1 MAEQGNT
8 YNDQSRRATTRSDSS
23 PRGDGRSADAST
35 TRNATRYRSSSR
47 ITVSDRTPSEPTHSS
62 RSSSQSR
69 SRRTNGGSHAAN
81 AAGAGGSSR
90 TGRASGA
97 SRSGQRST
105 QRSGQRS
112 TQRSADRQAGSR
124 TRTQTSGSS
133 RGARSNS
140 SGAHGAKPSSNEV
153 LRNRIIAI
161 VILVA
166 LVALIIG
173 LVTCVA
179 RGIGGGDQSK
189 AASESAAAASASATS
204 ASAQSA
210 TAATA
215 STSAQSA
222 AASSGEGVESPWTSD
237 GRFST
242 GDAEL
247 DQIIKTFCDERTKKD
262 LSRED
267 NAFNVYCEAVW
278 SDYIERDD
286 NQEPLGADWD
296 IVYAKQFYNEGGGN
310 CYEMAAF
317 VEYLLKYFGYPDAQG
332 EPCHVLRQS
341 GTYGEHGLV
350 FVTDTDGRKAMCDSS
365 FGANGWMI
373 DADSYTV
380 KVVDVGQDPSEF
392 KIADFEEVVKAYWA

>member
-1 MAEQGNT
+1 MQ
-8 YNDQSRRATTRSDSS
+8 
-23 PRGDGRSADAST
+23 
-35 TRNATRYRSSSR
+35 
-47 ITVSDRTPSEPTHSS
+47 VS
-62 RSSSQSR
+62 
-69 SRRTNGGSHAAN
+69 
-81 AAGAGGSSR
+81 
-90 TGRASGA
+90 
-97 SRSGQRST
+97 
-105 QRSGQRS
+105 
-112 TQRSADRQAGSR
+112 
-124 TRTQTSGSS
+124 
-133 RGARSNS
+133 
-140 SGAHGAKPSSNEV
+140 KNEV
-153 LRNRIIAI
+153 LRNRIIAGVVLVVLI
-161 VILVA
+161 VLV
-166 LVALIIG
+166 VS

-179 RGIGGGDQSK
+179 RGIGGNADQSN
-189 AASESAAAASASATS
+189 ASSASAAAASAAS

-210 TAATA
+210 SA
-215 STSAQSA
+215 TSAASSSQSA
-222 AASSGEGVESPWTSD
+222 AASSSGEGVESPWTSD

-247 DQIIKTFCDERTKKD
+247 DQIIKTFCDQNTKD
-262 LSRED
+262 GVSRED
-267 NAFNVYCEAVW
+267 NAFNVYCQAVW

-317 VEYLLKYFGYPDAQG
+317 VEYILKYFGYSDAQG

-365 FGANGWMI
+365 FGADGWLI